1 MIKEHYAITDINT
14 YRNNSVTQ
22 AKTGEYFMRHWSIG
36 KKYGSV
42 FFFIMAIFL
51 GSFIYLST
59 VLNNLAGAIDKAE
72 EKSDHAL
79 MISDMGATFRQKYI
93 IITDYITDPKPD
105 LLALYKN
112 ESEKFNKAA
121 GKLKADVSTEDENTL
136 YNAIVNTD
144 KHMDKVWENDILS
157 TVDQFKQN
165 GEQVDIF
172 TQISL
177 ANKAETIRDMNI
189 DKLNSLRTL
198 ILDDRTK
205 IMNETHSSIASMI
218 QNTFMIMIMAFI
230 LSAIAMFFVSRNI
243 SRNLKN
249 VVDYCK
255 RLAAGELNV
264 KALEAKSKDEVGQII
279 SAMNQLTGNLRDSIT
294 SILFSSDQVNEM
306 SRNLRL
312 NAEATTEAN
321 NEITASIMQV
331 ATASEEQVKIS
342 ERTNEAVENVSSQLF
357 EVNGS
362 LKETLY
368 TTSVSKEKI
377 EVGKQYAFSV
387 TEQMDKINEKVNALS
402 NVIHSLKNNSQEI
415 HRIIEI
421 ITDISNQTNLL
432 ALNAAIEAAR
442 AGEHGKGFG
451 VVAQEVRKLAEQS
464 AGAAES
470 IRTILEQTGKE
481 TNQAVNV
488 MEESQATVLKG
499 NELVEKVAFTFTEI
513 ADSIEEV
520 SLKGNNVSNAV
531 VNANE
536 KMEFMADSAN
546 EVITASSRSA
556 QYLEQVAA
564 TTEEQNATM
573 QELLE
578 SSGKLSNMAEDLR
591 KSFSSFKL

>member
-1 MIKEHYAITDINT
+1 M
-14 YRNNSVTQ
+14 Q
-22 AKTGEYFMRHWSIG
+22 HWSIG

-42 FFFIMAIFL
+42 FIFIMVIFL
-51 GSFIYLST
+51 GSFVYLST
-59 VLNNLAGAIDKAE
+59 VLNNLAGAIDQAE
-72 EKSDHAL
+72 EKSDYAI
-79 MISDMGATFRQKYI
+79 MISDMGSTFRQKYI
-93 IITDYITDPKPD
+93 IITDYITEPKPE
-105 LLALYKN
+105 LMALYKK
-112 ESEKFNKAA
+112 ESENFNASA
-121 GKLKADVSTEDENTL
+121 VKLKSNVRSEEEKAL
-136 YNAIVNTD
+136 YNAIMKTD
-144 KHMDKVWENDILS
+144 KYMDNVWEDEILA
-157 TVDQFKQN
+157 TVEDFKQK

-189 DKLNSLRTL
+189 DKLNSLRTV

-205 IMNETHSSIASMI
+205 IMKETHSSIASMV
-218 QNTFMIMIMAFI
+218 QNTFMIMIIAFVI
-230 LSAIAMFFVSRNI
+230 SSIAMYFVSRNI
-243 SRNLKN
+243 SRGLKD
-249 VVDYCK
+249 VVAYCK
-255 RLAAGELNV
+255 KLAAGELNV
-264 KALEAKSKDEVGQII
+264 KVLDAKSKDEVGQII
-279 SAMNQLTGNLRDSIT
+279 AAMNQLSGNLKASIS
-294 SILFSSDQVNEM
+294 SILSSSDQVNEM
-306 SRNLRL
+306 SRNLKL
-312 NAEATTEAN
+312 NAEATTQAN
-321 NEITASIMQV
+321 NEITTSIMQV
-331 ATASEEQVKIS
+331 ASASEEQVKIS
-342 ERTNEAVENVSSQLF
+342 ERTNNAVENVSSQLI
-357 EVNGS
+357 EVTGS

-377 EVGKQYAFSV
+377 EQGKQYAFSV
-387 TEQMDKINEKVNALS
+387 TEQMDMINEKVNELS

-470 IRTILEQTGKE
+470 IRNILEQTGKE

-488 MEESQATVLKG
+488 MDESQATVLKG
-499 NELVEKVAFTFTEI
+499 NELVEKVAITFTEI
-513 ADSIEEV
+513 AESIEEV
-520 SLKGNNVSNAV
+520 SMKGNQVSEAV

-536 KMEFMADSAN
+536 KMEFMAQSAT
-546 EVITASSRSA
+546 EVIIASSKSA
-556 QYLEQVAA
+556 QFLEQVAA

-578 SSGKLSNMAEDLR
+578 SSGKLSSMAEDLR

>member
-1 MIKEHYAITDINT
+1 M
-14 YRNNSVTQ
+14 Q
-22 AKTGEYFMRHWSIG
+22 HWSIG

-42 FFFIMAIFL
+42 FIFIMVIFL
-51 GSFIYLST
+51 GSFVYLST
-59 VLNNLAGAIDKAE
+59 VLNNLAGAIDEAE
-72 EKSDHAL
+72 EKSDYAI
-79 MISDMGATFRQKYI
+79 MISDMGSTFRQKYI
-93 IITDYITDPKPD
+93 IITDYITEPKPE
-105 LLALYKN
+105 LMALYKK
-112 ESEKFNKAA
+112 ESENFNASA
-121 GKLKADVSTEDENTL
+121 EKLKSNVKSEEEKALFNAIMKTDKYMDNVWEDE
-136 YNAIVNTD
+136 
-144 KHMDKVWENDILS
+144 ILA
-157 TVDQFKQN
+157 TVEDFKQK

-189 DKLNSLRTL
+189 DKLNSLRTV

-205 IMNETHSSIASMI
+205 IMKETHSSIASMV
-218 QNTFMIMIMAFI
+218 QNTFMIMIIAFVI
-230 LSAIAMFFVSRNI
+230 SSIAMYFVSRNI
-243 SRNLKN
+243 SRGLKD
-249 VVDYCK
+249 VVAYCK
-255 RLAAGELNV
+255 KLAAGELNV
-264 KALEAKSKDEVGQII
+264 KVLEAKSKDEVGQII
-279 SAMNQLTGNLRDSIT
+279 AAMNQLSGNLKASIF
-294 SILFSSDQVNEM
+294 SILSSSDQVSEM
-306 SRNLRL
+306 SRNLKL

-321 NEITASIMQV
+321 NEITTSIMQV
-331 ATASEEQVKIS
+331 ASASEEQVKIS
-342 ERTNEAVENVSSQLF
+342 ERTNNAVENVSSQLI
-357 EVNGS
+357 EVTGS

-377 EVGKQYAFSV
+377 EQGKQYAFSV
-387 TEQMDKINEKVNALS
+387 TEQMDMINEKVNELS

-488 MEESQATVLKG
+488 MDESQATVLKG
-499 NELVEKVAFTFTEI
+499 NELVEKVAITFTEI

-520 SLKGNNVSNAV
+520 SIKGNQVSEAV

-536 KMEFMADSAN
+536 KMEFMAQSAT
-546 EVITASSRSA
+546 EVITASSKSA
-556 QYLEQVAA
+556 LFLEQVAA

-578 SSGKLSNMAEDLR
+578 SSGKLSSMAEDLR

>member
-1 MIKEHYAITDINT
+1 M
-14 YRNNSVTQ
+14 Q
-22 AKTGEYFMRHWSIG
+22 HWSIG

-42 FFFIMAIFL
+42 FIFIMVIFL
-51 GSFIYLST
+51 GSFVYLST
-59 VLNNLAGAIDKAE
+59 VLNNLAGAIDQAE
-72 EKSDHAL
+72 DKSDYAI
-79 MISDMGATFRQKYI
+79 MISDMGSSFRQKYI
-93 IITDYITDPKPD
+93 IITDYITEPKPE
-105 LLALYKN
+105 LLAIYKK
-112 ESEKFNKAA
+112 ESDNFNASA
-121 GKLKADVSTEDENTL
+121 GKLKSNVKSEEEKAL
-136 YNAIVNTD
+136 YNAIINTD
-144 KHMDKVWENDILS
+144 KHMDKVWEEEILA
-157 TVDQFKQN
+157 TVEDFKQK

-189 DKLNSLRTL
+189 DKLNSLRTI

-205 IMNETHSSIASMI
+205 IMKETHSSIASMV
-218 QNTFMIMIMAFI
+218 QNTFIIMIIAFVI
-230 LSAIAMFFVSRNI
+230 SSIAMYFVSRNI
-243 SRNLKN
+243 SRGLKD
-249 VVDYCK
+249 VVAYCK
-255 RLAAGELNV
+255 KLAAGELNV
-264 KALEAKSKDEVGQII
+264 KVLDAKSKDEVGQII
-279 SAMNQLTGNLRDSIT
+279 AAMNQLSGNLKASIS
-294 SILFSSDQVNEM
+294 SILSSSDQVNEM
-306 SRNLRL
+306 SRNLKL

-321 NEITASIMQV
+321 NEITSSIMQV
-331 ATASEEQVKIS
+331 ASASEEQVKIS
-342 ERTNEAVENVSSQLF
+342 ERTNNAVENVSSQLL
-357 EVNGS
+357 EVTGS

-377 EVGKQYAFSV
+377 EQGKKYAFSV
-387 TEQMDKINEKVNALS
+387 TEQMDMINEKVNELS

-470 IRTILEQTGKE
+470 IRNILEQTGKE

-488 MEESQATVLKG
+488 MDESQATVLKG
-499 NELVEKVAFTFTEI
+499 NELVEKVAITFTEI

-520 SLKGNNVSNAV
+520 SMKGNHVSEAV

-536 KMEFMADSAN
+536 KMEFMAQSAT
-546 EVITASSRSA
+546 EVITASSKSA
-556 QYLEQVAA
+556 QFLEQVAA

-578 SSGKLSNMAEDLR
+578 SSGKLSSMAEDLR

>member
-1 MIKEHYAITDINT
+1 M
-14 YRNNSVTQ
+14 Q
-22 AKTGEYFMRHWSIG
+22 HWSIG

-42 FFFIMAIFL
+42 FIFIMVIFL
-51 GSFIYLST
+51 GSFVYLST
-59 VLNNLAGAIDKAE
+59 VLNNLAGAIDQAE
-72 EKSDHAL
+72 DKSDYAI
-79 MISDMGATFRQKYI
+79 MISDMGSTFRQKYI
-93 IITDYITDPKPD
+93 IITDYITEPKPE
-105 LLALYKN
+105 LLALYKK
-112 ESEKFNKAA
+112 ESDNFNASA
-121 GKLKADVSTEDENTL
+121 GKLKSNVKSEEEKAL
-136 YNAIVNTD
+136 YNAIINTD
-144 KHMDKVWENDILS
+144 KHMDKVWEEEILA
-157 TVDQFKQN
+157 TVEDFKQK

-189 DKLNSLRTL
+189 DKLNSLRTI

-205 IMNETHSSIASMI
+205 IMKETHSSIASMVK
-218 QNTFMIMIMAFI
+218 NTFIIMIIAFVI
-230 LSAIAMFFVSRNI
+230 SSIAMYFVSRNI
-243 SRNLKN
+243 SRGLKD
-249 VVDYCK
+249 VVAYCK
-255 RLAAGELNV
+255 KLAAGELNV
-264 KALEAKSKDEVGQII
+264 KVLDTKSKDEVGQII
-279 SAMNQLTGNLRDSIT
+279 AAMNQLSGNLKT
-294 SILFSSDQVNEM
+294 SISSILSSSDQVNEM
-306 SRNLRL
+306 SRNLKL

-321 NEITASIMQV
+321 NEITSSIMQV
-331 ATASEEQVKIS
+331 ASASEEQVKIS
-342 ERTNEAVENVSSQLF
+342 ERTNNAVENVSSQLL
-357 EVNGS
+357 EVTGS

-377 EVGKQYAFSV
+377 EQGKQYAFSV
-387 TEQMDKINEKVNALS
+387 TEQMDMINEKVNELS

-470 IRTILEQTGKE
+470 IRNILEQTGKE

-488 MEESQATVLKG
+488 MDESQATVLKG
-499 NELVEKVAFTFTEI
+499 NELVEKVAITFTEI
-513 ADSIEEV
+513 AESIEEV
-520 SLKGNNVSNAV
+520 SMKGNQVSEAV

-536 KMEFMADSAN
+536 KMEFMAQSAT
-546 EVITASSRSA
+546 EVITASSKSA
-556 QYLEQVAA
+556 LFLEQVAA

-578 SSGKLSNMAEDLR
+578 SSGKLSSMAEDLR